1 MGFSRQEYS
10 SEVAIFF
17 SRGSSQTRDWNWVS
31 CTGKQILYHSVT
43 REVHMTSS
51 SVKSSSSI
59 KSVFFLAISLLL
71 NLWYGGGIGHSLAGI
86 WSEMSFTECLQASGF
101 PCLQLAPQGC
111 PDQARGCWKG
121 RSLSSKPFGASSP
134 FLSVWLFVELPRG
147 RTWKGLLITLFR
159 APEEKLNLSANSAWS
174 RYWRDKISDGLS
186 GTWAIWKLTLWFLW
200 VMRHITER
208 GKKKKTGRQERKKEE
223 GNDLKKNF
231 FLFCIGVFEN
241 PLDKKEIKQSI
252 IKEISPEY
260 PLEGLVLKLK
270 LQCFGH
276 LMRRAD
282 SLEKTLMLGKT
293 EGGRRRGQQRM
304 RRLDGITDSMD
315 MSLSKLRETVNDRH
329 AAVHRVAKSQTRP
342 SH

>member
-1 MGFSRQEYS
+1 MHVPSSWENSISLTNTANCFLTTPCRCFLVAKSRLTLCDPTDCSPPS
-10 SEVAIFF
+10 SSVHGILQARILERVAISS
-17 SRGSSQTRDWNWVS
+17 SRGSSWPRDWTWVSCIS
-31 CTGKQILYHSVT
+31 CTGKQIPYHFVT

-51 SVKSSSSI
+51 LVKSSSSI

-121 RSLSSKPFGASSP
+121 HSLSSKPFSASSP
-134 FLSVWLFVELPRG
+134 FLSVQLFVELPRG

-223 GNDLKKNF
+223 GNDLKKF
-231 FLFCIGVFEN
+231 FFILYWCIWESLG
-241 PLDKKEIKQSI
+241 Q
-252 IKEISPEY
+252 
-260 PLEGLVLKLK
+260 EG
-270 LQCFGH
+270 
-276 LMRRAD
+276 D
-282 SLEKTLMLGKT
+282 
-293 EGGRRRGQQRM
+293 
-304 RRLDGITDSMD
+304 
-315 MSLSKLRETVNDRH
+315 
-329 AAVHRVAKSQTRP
+329 
-342 SH
+342 

>member
-10 SEVAIFF
+10 SEVAISF
-17 SRGSSQTRDWNWVS
+17 SRGSSQTRDWTWVS
-31 CTGKQILYHSVT
+31 CTGKQILYHLVT

-134 FLSVWLFVELPRG
+134 FRYVWLFVELPRG

-208 GKKKKTGRQERKKEE
+208 GKKKKTGRQEREKEE
-223 GNDLKKNF
+223 GNDLKKIF

-241 PLDKKEIKQSI
+241 PLDRKEVKPVNHKGNQSW
-252 IKEISPEY
+252 ISIGRTVAETEAPMFWPPDEKSRLTGKD
-260 PLEGLVLKLK
+260 PDAGKDWGREEEG
-270 LQCFGH
+270 
-276 LMRRAD
+276 AAED
-282 SLEKTLMLGKT
+282 
-293 EGGRRRGQQRM
+293 
-304 RRLDGITDSMD
+304 
-315 MSLSKLRETVNDRH
+315 ETVGWHHWLNGH
-329 AAVHRVAKSQTRP
+329 EFEQTQGDGEWQACCSP
-342 SH
+342 